1 MSIESYINPD
11 FGTAEKII
19 FFIAAF
25 IMTAVCILL
34 IIGFTSLGRL
44 IFRKNA
50 EEEIYSDN
58 IKRKI
63 QLFYEMMISG
73 SSVMSFSCAYI
84 ILNHIYSLLTSG
96 TVSYA
101 AYSGKAYFIDIWE
114 GGKDFILLLLI
125 CLSCILNSILDK
137 FIIPLKNISK
147 DEKASVRLLA
157 MFYVI
162 IILVWL
168 NHIGDESE
176 YGPVMMY
183 YLGLMV
189 GRFIYFDASFMD
201 FLNAIINA
209 FKNIYVLIL
218 ALTASGLLCY
228 LGFTLG
234 FLLERNYYIMGVFY
248 TNLFI
253 LAVIFIINLSHI
265 LNFILTRFDKQ

>member
-25 IMTAVCILL
+25 IMTSVCILL

-176 YGPVMMY
+176 YSPVMMY

-201 FLNAIINA
+201 FLTAIINA

-218 ALTASGLLCY
+218 ALTASGILCY
-228 LGFTLG
+228 LGFSLG
-234 FLLERNYYIMGVFY
+234 FLLERNYYIMGVLY

-265 LNFILTRFDKQ
+265 LNFILSRFDKQ

>member
-176 YGPVMMY
+176 YSPVMMY

-201 FLNAIINA
+201 FLTAIINA

-218 ALTASGLLCY
+218 ALTASGILCY
-228 LGFTLG
+228 LGFSLG
-234 FLLERNYYIMGVFY
+234 FLLERNYYIMGVLY

-265 LNFILTRFDKQ
+265 LNFILSRFDKQ